1 MDSCTRCARL
11 LSHKPIDDSLPVLDG
26 ALLLCCPPPPHR
38 ILACAPNIA
47 TATLATCDLNNR
59 ECFKRWPQLRLRKTR
74 EKREH
79 TFWAWVC
86 TVTKHWFWH
95 WTTFFQN
102 HFLLFCFEE
111 RGTNTWTCQSK
122 IFNVLKTWLTT
133 FSQSNYWVSLL
144 ALLMGTWMFHRSMK
158 VIASKILNDLK

>member
-1 MDSCTRCARL
+1 MCQIAESQADWWFSSCFRWC
-11 LSHKPIDDSLPVLDG
+11 SSIVSS
-26 ALLLCCPPPPHR
+26 PPPHR

-102 HFLLFCFEE
+102 YFLLFCFEE

-144 ALLMGTWMFHRSMK
+144 ALLMGTWMFHCSMK